1 MLMSESKICK
11 NTKKKS
17 RCELKRRRKR
27 LDPNH
32 PWAVCETSSS
42 SSWLGRGQTPLCFSL
57 SSSSHA
63 SLCVLDRSTVLPGML
78 SPDPERSQSSFW
90 WSNPHHFP
98 SQEKEETLLPVSQL
112 LFNYLRW
119 LETHLHPTK
128 GKNGSQSLWPS
139 SSQKEGMTRE
149 EVPDPEACPSTL
161 WALPSTAH
169 YQPTA
174 TSSIPARSTH
184 VSHST
189 RMLSPDPSQCH
200 RWPRGKQSQGYLEFS
215 IIPSKNMKLIGNHHR
230 KTKKKKRTWFLYWW
244 PYVMSFTKFGNM
256 ILTFFSWICCSPM
269 CLMLICIILRIT
281 NLPVYSGLIKPCQTI
296 LKKKVFMFIPI
307 FSMFLPKLLKPTCTS
322 ECLTVRR
329 YKEMLKLLEICEAII
344 SEPDWKRHHLNCCRS
359 TFVA

>member
-27 LDPNH
+27 RDPNH
-32 PWAVCETSSS
+32 PRAVCETSSS

-128 GKNGSQSLWPS
+128 KREFLKVLFWFPKRKLLSQ
-139 SSQKEGMTRE
+139 
-149 EVPDPEACPSTL
+149 
-161 WALPSTAH
+161 WA
-169 YQPTA
+169 
-174 TSSIPARSTH
+174 
-184 VSHST
+184 
-189 RMLSPDPSQCH
+189 
-200 RWPRGKQSQGYLEFS
+200 
-215 IIPSKNMKLIGNHHR
+215 R
-230 KTKKKKRTWFLYWW
+230 KTGPEKACCAGF
-244 PYVMSFTKFGNM
+244 FTPDCKWHSN
-256 ILTFFSWICCSPM
+256 LTLCRNHDGDLLLH
-269 CLMLICIILRIT
+269 LMAC
-281 NLPVYSGLIKPCQTI
+281 
-296 LKKKVFMFIPI
+296 
-307 FSMFLPKLLKPTCTS
+307 
-322 ECLTVRR
+322 
-329 YKEMLKLLEICEAII
+329 
-344 SEPDWKRHHLNCCRS
+344 
-359 TFVA
+359 